1 MSIVKTSLPNYVEEK
16 RFDLIRNAVVGAR
29 TVEEINLQTGIKG
42 ATALNL
48 LDTDVKFGDGAACG
62 WSEAG
67 TSSLSQRILTPGQIK
82 VNMSFCD
89 KSLLSTY
96 ANYQVRIAA
105 GQKTL
110 PFEEDFV
117 AGVVDDV
124 KAKLEKAIW
133 QGDSSTTNANTETN
147 KFDGFIKIAEAAT
160 LGGTATYAANAA
172 IVDKVNSVYAL
183 IPTACYSKGD
193 VVLFMGADNYRKYI
207 QALIANGNLV
217 ITNVVNDVAMPASV
231 LIPGTNVRVI
241 PVAGLDG
248 TDKMFASYRDNFVYG
263 TDLAGDNEKFD
274 LWYSQDN
281 REFRLAIEFNAGVQF
296 AYPSMV
302 VEGKENA

>member
-67 TSSLSQRILTPGQIK
+67 ASTLSQRILTPGQIK

-117 AGVVDDV
+117 AGVVEDV

-133 QGDSSTTNANTETN
+133 QGDSSSNNSNTETN
-147 KFDGFIKIAEAAT
+147 KFDGFIKIAEAAA
-160 LGGTATYAANAA
+160 LGGTYEYSASDS
-172 IVDKVNSVYAL
+172 IVEKVNGVYAL
-183 IPTACYSKGD
+183 IPTACYSKGE
-193 VVLFMGADNYRKYI
+193 VIMFMGADNYRKYI

-231 LIPGTNVRVI
+231 LMPGTNVRVI